1 MSNMDSNQG
10 SAENQEAPQQE
21 EKPRLRKSLYDM
33 EMDRFRATAE
43 GDVVDALGRFG
54 FALFHSLPAEEQILS
69 KQEIGIKAET
79 AVDLYN
85 LGVALASKGQFDKA
99 LSHFAEALKKDSTL
113 AEAVFNSAVAC
124 ERLGRI
130 AEAKK
135 HYESYIKMTN
145 NSEEILEVQE
155 HLSKL

>member
-1 MSNMDSNQG
+1 MVDSVD
-10 SAENQEAPQQE
+10 NQETIQAE
-21 EKPRLRKSLYDM
+21 EKPRLRKSLYDT

-69 KQEIGIKAET
+69 KQEIGIKADT
-79 AVDLYN
+79 AVDIYN
-85 LGVALASKGQFDKA
+85 LGVALASKGKFEKA
-99 LSHFAEALKKDSTL
+99 LAQFAEALKKDPSL

-124 ERLGRI
+124 ERLGKM

-145 NSEEILEVQE
+145 NSDEILEVQG